1 MPIVTT
7 YYLEMKSFDGFK
19 DIADSEGF
27 HIIEAEIKQY
37 QVNKFL
43 YQLVGESWNWNDKTH
58 LTDEEWKQYAENRN
72 LRTWVAYF
80 KGSIAGYYELQK
92 QEQGDMEIAY
102 LGLVPM
108 FIGKGFGGYL
118 LSHAIQTAWDREK
131 TERLWV
137 HTCTLDHPDALNNYL
152 ARGFVIYHE
161 EIKYIGEKRSA

>member
-1 MPIVTT
+1 MTDVTT
-7 YYLEMKSFDGFK
+7 YYLEMKSFDGSK
-19 DIADSEGF
+19 VMAAPEGF
-27 HIIEAEIKQY
+27 QIVEAEIKQY

-43 YQLVGESWNWNDKTH
+43 YELVGENWNWNDKAL
-58 LTDEEWKQYAENRN
+58 LTDEEWKQYAGNRD

-118 LSHAIQTAWDREK
+118 LSHAVDSAWDQVG

-137 HTCTLDHPDALNNYL
+137 HTCTLDHPGALKNYL
-152 ARGFVIYHE
+152 ANGFEIYHE
-161 EIKYIGEKRSA
+161 ETKSVLTV